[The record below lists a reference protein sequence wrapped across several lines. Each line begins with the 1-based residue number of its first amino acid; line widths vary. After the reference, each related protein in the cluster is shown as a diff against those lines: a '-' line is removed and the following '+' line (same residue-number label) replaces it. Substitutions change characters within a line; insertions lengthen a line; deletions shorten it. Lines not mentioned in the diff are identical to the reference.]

1 MSLWIRDP
9 YRLIADQ
16 CNLTTVLYSG
26 SVFRSTSSVP
36 SPRSVLEF
44 PAPGESPIRKKED
57 QSAAASPPLPT
68 TKTTT
73 TTSSFLILV
82 VDPSTNEFEFVQ
94 VQHNIF
100 SETTINEVILEIIPR
115 SAKDHTLANI
125 PYQAICDYHG
135 KMFNRATKLSDI
147 VKVASK
153 RSISIEEKQQVILVA
168 VPSSSTP
175 KDSTKL
181 AQKIL
186 CHPGIIKMVST
197 HEKVVSFD
205 ASIEKSN
212 YEFAGCHL
220 NDIRP
225 TFPPSLSFSLSLSL
239 SLSFAI
245 YHRCRS

>member
-57 QSAAASPPLPT
+57 QSSSAPPT
-68 TKTTT
+68 TTM
-73 TTSSFLILV
+73 SSFLILV

-225 TFPPSLSFSLSLSL
+225 TFPPSLSL

-245 YHRCRS
+245 FHRCRS